1 MRVVSGIAKR
11 KQLITLDGNKLR
23 PTTDRVK
30 EAMFSIIQFDINSKD
45 VLDLFAGSGQIGI
58 EALSR
63 NAKSCTFVDNNSDAH
78 RIEII
83 NLKNTNL
90 LSKAKVI
97 LSDSL
102 KFLKNV
108 KNRYDIIFL
117 DPPYNT
123 DLLIKCLNIIHAK
136 LKPDGVVICEH
147 SKNINILGNF
157 ENIAL
162 QKQYEYGRIMLTF
175 YKSKQ

>member
-11 KQLITLDGNKLR
+11 KQLITLNGDRLR

-30 EAMFSIIQFDINSKD
+30 EAMFSIIQFNINSKE
-45 VLDLFAGSGQIGI
+45 VLDLFAGSGQLGI

-63 NAKSCTFVDNNSDAH
+63 NAKNCTFVDSNIDAH
-78 RIEII
+78 RIEIV

-90 LSKAKVI
+90 LSKAKVL

-108 KNRYDIIFL
+108 KNKYDIIFL

-123 DLLIKCLNIIHAK
+123 NLLIRCLNVIHSK
-136 LKPDGVVICEH
+136 LKPGGIVVCEH
-147 SKNINILGNF
+147 SKNVNILDNF